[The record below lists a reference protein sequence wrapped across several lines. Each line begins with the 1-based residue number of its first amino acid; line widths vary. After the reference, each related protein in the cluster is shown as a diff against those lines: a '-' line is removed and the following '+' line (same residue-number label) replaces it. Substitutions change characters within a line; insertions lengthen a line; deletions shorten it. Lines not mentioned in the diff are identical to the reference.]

1 MRSRNAAAKLQG
13 QNDLEDQDT
22 QNSNRKGKR
31 SLAIEIGRLTR
42 EINCLDTEKGNYN
55 LSQKKQRKKKRPQ
68 QQKQRLFTKQ
78 YCMKN
83 Y

>member
-22 QNSNRKGKR
+22 QNSTRKGKR

-55 LSQKKQRKKKRPQ
+55 LSQKKQRKKNDNNN
-68 QQKQRLFTKQ
+68 
-78 YCMKN
+78 KN
-83 Y
+83 KGYSQNNIV